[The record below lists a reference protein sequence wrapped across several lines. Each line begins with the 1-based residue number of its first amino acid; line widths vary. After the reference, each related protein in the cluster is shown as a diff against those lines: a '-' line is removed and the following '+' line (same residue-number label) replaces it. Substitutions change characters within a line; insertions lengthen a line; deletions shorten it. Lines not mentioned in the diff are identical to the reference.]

1 MAGNLGDGFPGERA
15 EQHMKKR
22 RRSNLNVTCASCRRF
37 DGLAWCRRWNFHTGP
52 DSPICDEYRP
62 FLNTGPEGHE
72 LRTTDHAG
80 GLRD

>member
-1 MAGNLGDGFPGERA
+1 MAGNVADGFPGERA

-62 FLNTGPEGHE
+62 LQDLGERACTPEP
-72 LRTTDHAG
+72 
-80 GLRD
+80 